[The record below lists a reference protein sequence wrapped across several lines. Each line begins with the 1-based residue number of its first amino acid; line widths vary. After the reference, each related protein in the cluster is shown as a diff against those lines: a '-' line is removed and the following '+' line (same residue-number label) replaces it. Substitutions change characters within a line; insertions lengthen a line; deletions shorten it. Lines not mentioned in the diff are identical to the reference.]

1 MTVNSRQNQLRPVSS
16 YKTAGQAGFGI
27 GLGRFSLSEDVLRF
41 FFRNSSGENL
51 VSSSNREDGLEE
63 FPIRNGR
70 REAIASSR
78 ADSL

>member
-41 FFRNSSGENL
+41 FLETLVRSCENL

-70 REAIASSR
+70 REAIAGQ
-78 ADSL
+78 L